1 MKGAFKFPRIVS
13 SLVRDSPCPV
23 RAISRAGGGN
33 ARAHGIRRPRRAPPP
48 QGLSAAKLLGVVVW
62 GRAAGAR
69 SPPPERTAPR
79 LPRGQSTATSPST
92 ERDRQDAGVATPLLP
107 PDHPFQLPLACRL
120 ARRPMRAG
128 R

>member
-13 SLVRDSPCPV
+13 SLVRDSPCSV
-23 RAISRAGGGN
+23 QAVSRVGGGN
-33 ARAHGIRRPRRAPPP
+33 EQSHGARHPRLSPPP
-48 QGLSAAKLLGVVVW
+48 QGLSEAKLLGVVGW

-107 PDHPFQLPLACRL
+107 PDHPFQLR
-120 ARRPMRAG
+120 
-128 R
+128 